1 MSPQIACLR
10 EGIFT
15 SAASICHHPLC
26 FAVGKYENLK
36 GLDKTIQSC
45 IVCFCLTFLQCV
57 FTMSPQIAS
66 LRLWIVTSI
75 AFVWFFSTVRFQMF
89 TQRAWVSTG
98 KVTQSALFSVCY
110 QIVLKM
116 LLCGDVKLHKVVR
129 QLLLLLQ
136 GEGNHLQK
144 GVLLHLLQLI
154 PLHHHVTPI
163 WRCTWAGFALCI
175 KPPSPP
181 R

>member
-144 GVLLHLLQLI
+144 GVLLHLLQL
-154 PLHHHVTPI
+154 HHHVTPV
-163 WRCTWAGFALCI
+163 WRCTWAGFALCGP
-175 KPPSPP
+175 PPSPP

>member
-45 IVCFCLTFLQCV
+45 IVCICLTFLQCV
-57 FTMSPQIAS
+57 FTNVSSNRQLEIMYSNINCICLVFLHCAFPNVYSKS
-66 LRLWIVTSI
+66 LGQHRQSH
-75 AFVWFFSTVRFQMF
+75 TVR
-89 TQRAWVSTG
+89 T
-98 KVTQSALFSVCY
+98 FSGY

-144 GVLLHLLQLI
+144 GVLLHLLQLM
-154 PLHHHVTPI
+154 PLHHHVTPV
-163 WRCTWAGFALCI
+163 WRCTWAGFALCGP
-175 KPPSPP
+175 PPSPP

>member
-1 MSPQIACLR
+1 
-10 EGIFT
+10 
-15 SAASICHHPLC
+15 
-26 FAVGKYENLK
+26 
-36 GLDKTIQSC
+36 
-45 IVCFCLTFLQCV
+45 
-57 FTMSPQIAS
+57 
-66 LRLWIVTSI
+66 
-75 AFVWFFSTVRFQMF
+75 MF

-144 GVLLHLLQLI
+144 GVLLHLLQLM
-154 PLHHHVTPI
+154 PLHHHVTPVHNVYI
-163 WRCTWAGFALCI
+163 VQ
-175 KPPSPP
+175 
-181 R
+181 